1 MSDFDINQIRRLD
14 GALLL
19 VFRELLRRRRA
30 TEVADRLGLSPSAI
44 SHALT
49 RLRDLFGDPL
59 FIRRP
64 HGLEPTR
71 RALELG
77 PKVENLLQVASA
89 TLGQERAFDP
99 AGTERRFVI
108 SAPEF
113 VSAQIGAP
121 LIDLFARDAPRAQ
134 FVLVSLNQAA
144 AMEGL
149 RRGEV
154 DLAVGR
160 FDQPLSL
167 GLTSEPLF
175 EDVYCVVARRGHPR
189 IDGAIDLATYC
200 EAGLVL
206 AVSTAETSPGEEVMP
221 GRGAA
226 RVRAFV
232 PRWLTV
238 LVMVATTDAIGSCPR
253 RFAASQADTLGL
265 QVLDTPFE
273 DGPFRVSLVRRADAT
288 DPALEWLEAQVRRA
302 VG

>member
-1 MSDFDINQIRRLD
+1 MSDYDLNQIRRLD
-14 GALLL
+14 GSLLL

-30 TEVADRLGLSPSAI
+30 TEAADRLGLSPSAI

-77 PKVENLLQVASA
+77 PKVDRLIEQVAA
-89 TLGQERAFDP
+89 TLGQEQAFDP
-99 AGTERRFVI
+99 AQTERRFII

-113 VSAQIGAP
+113 VSVQIGAP
-121 LIDLFARDAPRAQ
+121 LIDLFATESPQAQ
-134 FVLVSLNQAA
+134 FALVSMNQAS

-160 FDQPLSL
+160 FDMPLAP
-167 GLTSEPLF
+167 GLSSTALF
-175 EDVYCVVARRGHPR
+175 EDRYCVVARKGHPG
-189 IDGAIDLATYC
+189 IDGSIDVATFC
-200 EAGLVL
+200 GAGVVL
-206 AVSTAETSPGEEVMP
+206 AVSTAETSPGEEVLP
-221 GRGAA
+221 GPGAV
-226 RVRAFV
+226 RVRAYV

-253 RFAASQADTLGL
+253 RFAESQADTLGL
-265 QVLDTPFE
+265 QVLDTPFA
-273 DGPFRVSLVRRADAT
+273 DGPFIVSLVRRADSSDA
-288 DPALEWLEAQVRRA
+288 ALQWLEDQVRRA
-302 VG
+302 VA